1 LSSGLKGRKIRN
13 EVLRH
18 LMPLLW
24 NGLIDDAIEYLENLD
39 HKLIKDQSNIIKL
52 IEYLKRNYNYIPC
65 YSVRKKLGLRNSSNV
80 GEKMNDLII
89 SERQKHNGM
98 SWSKDGSICLAGLS
112 ALIKNNESERWFADE
127 YLEFN
132 LAA

>member
-1 LSSGLKGRKIRN
+1 
-13 EVLRH
+13 
-18 LMPLLW
+18 MPLLW
-24 NGLIDDAIEYLENLD
+24 NGLTDDAIKYLESLD
-39 HKLIKDQSNIIKL
+39 NKLIKDQCHILKL

-65 YSVRKKLGLRNSSNV
+65 YSVRKKLGLRNSSNL

-98 SWSKDGSICLAGLS
+98 SWSKDGSICLAGLT
-112 ALIKNNESERWFADE
+112 ALIKNNESERWFADD
-127 YLEFN
+127 YLEFK